1 METLIYNID
10 SNDRN
15 KTSYSNSHNFT
26 YNKVDTTIDSIVRVE
41 PFNVKNVIEINVGSV
56 EIPNNF
62 YYINST
68 KGNNAITTVTRGDET
83 IPDGSYTKEELMTAL
98 ATTSGISAASYSST
112 TGKVTLT
119 TVSDFTFTNISNYPS
134 LGEIIGYVDGTTY
147 TSGTLATNAMTLPQ
161 EPYVFLRINDLGN
174 IIHKDKRY
182 VAKLVPDN
190 SSRFD
195 DLNRETVYRTLS
207 TRIIFDQPIDIK
219 ELKISLID
227 SAGSFASINNAN
239 FSFNFE
245 IKTISNSLLKQSE
258 EMKFFNN
265 DVSERILNARMLEY
279 YDRENKNHTLTN
291 QYSKNIQQQHNN
303 IELTSMGNR
312 NNYNY
317 SDNNFRK

>member
-62 YYINST
+62 YYINRT

-119 TVSDFTFTNISNYPS
+119 TGSNFTFSNVSYRPNCAVPFIENS
-134 LGEIIGYVDGTTY
+134 KKLEVAEI
-147 TSGTLATNAMTLPQ
+147 LAKRNNTVTIQDNEA
-161 EPYVFLRINDLGN
+161 
-174 IIHKDKRY
+174 II
-182 VAKLVPDN
+182 KLV
-190 SSRFD
+190 
-195 DLNRETVYRTLS
+195 
-207 TRIIFDQPIDIK
+207 K
-219 ELKISLID
+219 EKYGNLFLY
-227 SAGSFASINNAN
+227 
-239 FSFNFE
+239 
-245 IKTISNSLLKQSE
+245 KTI
-258 EMKFFNN
+258 
-265 DVSERILNARMLEY
+265 
-279 YDRENKNHTLTN
+279 
-291 QYSKNIQQQHNN
+291 
-303 IELTSMGNR
+303 
-312 NNYNY
+312 
-317 SDNNFRK
+317 